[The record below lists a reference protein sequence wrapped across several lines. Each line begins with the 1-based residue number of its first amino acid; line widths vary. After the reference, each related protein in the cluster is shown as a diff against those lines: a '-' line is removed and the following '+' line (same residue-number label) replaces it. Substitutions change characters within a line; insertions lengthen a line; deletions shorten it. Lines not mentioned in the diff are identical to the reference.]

1 VSIKRTSWPGRA
13 LVVALALAGLSPLRG
28 SAATSP
34 TDAAAY
40 VTLAA
45 AFMQKARESAD
56 AAYYARARA
65 AVERALALD
74 PDHYE
79 ALRARAW
86 ILVGLH
92 EFRAALAAAE
102 AVRAREPDDWWN
114 YGTLADAAIELGDY
128 ARAVQAVDLMAA
140 LRPGL
145 PAYTRIAQL
154 RSLHG
159 NRSGAI
165 DALALAVGAGSRR
178 DPESLAWTL
187 AQLGNEHFAGGD
199 LVRAARAYADAND
212 VFPDYSLA
220 LGGLGRVRAAEG
232 RLEDAAHLYR
242 RALALRPAPEL
253 AAALGDVY
261 ARRGDAVEAE
271 GHYMLVE
278 HMERVANAEGT
289 SHGRQ
294 LALFFADHDR
304 RLDEALRLAQAEAAT
319 RADVFTDDALAW
331 ALFKN
336 GRLAEAKR
344 ASRRARR
351 LGTADAAFEYH
362 AGMIATALGHPCQ
375 GARHLRR
382 ALALNPHFDLL
393 QAERARVALSAL
405 GEPADVAM
413 VARTAP

>member
-1 VSIKRTSWPGRA
+1 M
-13 LVVALALAGLSPLRG
+13 ALALAGLSPLQA

-34 TDAAAY
+34 TEASSY
-40 VTLAA
+40 VALATT
-45 AFMQKARESAD
+45 FMQKARESAD
-56 AAYYARARA
+56 PAYYARARA

-79 ALRARAW
+79 ALRTRAW
-86 ILVGLH
+86 VLVGLH
-92 EFRAALAAAE
+92 EFRSALTAAE
-102 AVRAREPDDWWN
+102 AVRAREPEDWWN
-114 YGTLADAAIELGDY
+114 YGTLVDAAIELGDY
-128 ARAVQAVDLMAA
+128 PRAVAAADRMVA
-140 LRPGL
+140 LRAGL
-145 PAYTRIAQL
+145 PAYTRIAHL

-159 NRSGAI
+159 DRAGAI
-165 DALALAVGAGSRR
+165 EALTLAVGAGSRR

-187 AQLGNEHFAGGD
+187 VQLGNEHFAAGD
-199 LVRAARAYADAND
+199 LARAARAYADAND
-212 VFPDYSLA
+212 VFPDYPLA
-220 LGGLGRVRAAEG
+220 IRGLGLVRAAEG
-232 RLEDAAHLYR
+232 RLEDAAQLYR
-242 RALALRPAPEL
+242 RALALGPAPEL

-271 GHYMLVE
+271 RHYALVE
-278 HMERVANAEGT
+278 HMERVANAQGA

-294 LALFFADHDR
+294 LALFLADHDR

-351 LGTADAAFEYH
+351 LGTADAAFHYH
-362 AGMIATALGHPCQ
+362 AGMIAAALGHPRQ

-382 ALALNPHFDLL
+382 ALALNPYFDLL
-393 QAERARVALSAL
+393 QADHARVALSAL
-405 GEPADVAM
+405 HESAGVAI
-413 VARTAP
+413 VARSRP